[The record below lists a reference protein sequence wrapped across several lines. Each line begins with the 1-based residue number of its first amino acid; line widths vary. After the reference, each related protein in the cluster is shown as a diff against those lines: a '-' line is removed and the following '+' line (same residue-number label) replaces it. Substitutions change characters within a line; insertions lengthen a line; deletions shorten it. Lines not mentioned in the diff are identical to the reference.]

1 MVLTPGSMY
10 LGERLRRTRKAKG
23 LTLQQLAGKAGLDI
37 AAISRLEREP
47 RDPRASSLAK
57 LADALDVSVSFLM
70 AAEDQSLEFSVALR
84 HQSLQRFLVTNPIS
98 DEQKR
103 HFEQICFFDSGPNSV
118 RGWQDLVQNASF
130 LLAQRAIE

>member
-1 MVLTPGSMY
+1 MR
-10 LGERLRRTRKAKG
+10 LGERLRRTREAKS
-23 LTLQQLAGKAGLDI
+23 LTLQHLAGKSGLSI
-37 AAISRLEREP
+37 AAISKLERKP

-57 LADALDVSVSFLM
+57 LADALEVSISFLM
-70 AAEDQSLEFSVALR
+70 STEDQNLEFSVALR
-84 HQSLQRFLVTNPIS
+84 YQSLRRFLVSNPMS

-130 LLAQRAIE
+130 LLAQKGIE

>member
-1 MVLTPGSMY
+1 MR
-10 LGERLRRTRKAKG
+10 LGEKLRRTREAKD
-23 LTLQQLAGKAGLDI
+23 LTLQQLADKTGLNI

-47 RDPRASSLAK
+47 RDPRASSLVK
-57 LADALDVSVSFLM
+57 LADALEVSASFLM
-70 AAEDQSLEFSVALR
+70 SREDQNLEFSVALR
-84 HQSLQRFLVTNPIS
+84 HQSLQRFLVTNPMS

-130 LLAQRAIE
+130 LLAQKAIE